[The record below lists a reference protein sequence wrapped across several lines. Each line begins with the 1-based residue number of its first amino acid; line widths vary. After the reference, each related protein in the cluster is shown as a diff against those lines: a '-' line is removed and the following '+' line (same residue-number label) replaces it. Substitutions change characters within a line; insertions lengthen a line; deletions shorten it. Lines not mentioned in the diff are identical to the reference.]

1 MADPENAGGDG
12 QGEGAEPE
20 PPLATDLAPPD
31 EPGAEHAPAAEAPPA
46 DAPTPLV
53 FVPPAPGAQTK
64 LSPEEARALAEK
76 EALYARRR
84 NSLSG
89 GGHKEGE
96 DKPAK
101 KKSRPQGVSS
111 GVKWFA
117 ISAIGLGVLGGGAF
131 FGLRYRA
138 ESSIEGQVKRHLGSF
153 ELAGRNVAGQD
164 AAFAELDKLGA
175 KGVDQVVAYL
185 ADTSKIEQDGSRSD
199 RTLQQVANA
208 YLLRLAQAAKADPPP
223 LALEVKKA
231 MFEGQPP
238 PAGKWGELQAAWR
251 GWVDA
256 ARGRGSIPK
265 A

>member
-1 MADPENAGGDG
+1 MADPENAGGNGHGD
-12 QGEGAEPE
+12 GAEPE
-20 PPLATDLAPPD
+20 PPLATDLAPP
-31 EPGAEHAPAAEAPPA
+31 EEAAAAAPPA
-46 DAPTPLV
+46 EPPTPLV
-53 FVPPAPGAQTK
+53 FVPPTAGAQAK

-89 GGHKEGE
+89 GQKEGE
-96 DKPAK
+96 EKSPK
-101 KKSRPQGVSS
+101 KKPRPQGVSA

-117 ISAIGLGVLGGGAF
+117 IGAIGLGVLAGGAF

-175 KGVDQVVAYL
+175 KGVDQVIAYL
-185 ADTSKIEQDGSRSD
+185 ADASKIEQDGSRSD

-208 YLLRLAQAAKADPPP
+208 YLLRLAQTAKTDPPP
-223 LALEVKKA
+223 VALEVKKA

-238 PAGKWGELQAAWR
+238 AAGKWGELQAAWR

-256 ARGRGSIPK
+256 ARAKGSIPK

>member
-1 MADPENAGGDG
+1 MADPEDVGDG
-12 QGEGAEPE
+12 QADGEAE
-20 PPLATDLAPPD
+20 PPLATELAPPD
-31 EPGAEHAPAAEAPPA
+31 EPAAPPA
-46 DAPTPLV
+46 EASAGAPAPLV
-53 FVPPAPGAQTK
+53 FVPPAKGAQAN

-89 GGHKEGE
+89 HKESD
-96 DKPAK
+96 DKAPK
-101 KKSRPQGVSS
+101 KKPRKQGVSA

-117 ISAIGLGVLGGGAF
+117 IGAIGLGIVGGGAF

-138 ESSIEGQVKRHLGSF
+138 ENSMEGQVRRHLGSF

-164 AAFAELDKLGA
+164 AACAELDKLGA
-175 KGVDQVVAYL
+175 KGVDQVLLFLVDA
-185 ADTSKIEQDGSRSD
+185 TKVEQDGSRSD

-208 YLLRLAQAAKADPPP
+208 YLLRLAQIAKADPPP
-223 LALEVKKA
+223 LAVEVKKA
-231 MFEGQPP
+231 IFDGQPP
-238 PAGKWGELQAAWR
+238 AAGKWSELQAAWR
-251 GWVDA
+251 GWIDA

>member
-1 MADPENAGGDG
+1 
-12 QGEGAEPE
+12 
-20 PPLATDLAPPD
+20 
-31 EPGAEHAPAAEAPPA
+31 
-46 DAPTPLV
+46 
-53 FVPPAPGAQTK
+53 
-64 LSPEEARALAEK
+64 RALAEK

-89 GGHKEGE
+89 GQKEGE
-96 DKPAK
+96 EKAPK
-101 KKSRPQGVSS
+101 KKPRQQGVSS

-117 ISAIGLGVLGGGAF
+117 VGAIGLGVLAGGAF

-175 KGVDQVVAYL
+175 KGVDQVIAYL
-185 ADTSKIEQDGSRSD
+185 ADATKIEQDGSRSD

-208 YLLRLAQAAKADPPP
+208 YLLRLAQTAKIDPPP

-238 PAGKWGELQAAWR
+238 AAGKWGELQAAWR

-256 ARGRGSIPK
+256 ARGKGSIPK